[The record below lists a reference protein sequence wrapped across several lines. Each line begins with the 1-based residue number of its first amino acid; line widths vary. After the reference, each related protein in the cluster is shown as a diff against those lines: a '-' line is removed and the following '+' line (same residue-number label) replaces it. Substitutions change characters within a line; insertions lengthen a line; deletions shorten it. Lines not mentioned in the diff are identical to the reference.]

1 MKRTKPFEERP
12 CTECETPYKHYA
24 TTKHPLCAKCRN
36 RFYNKMQRM
45 KPEDRKK
52 PYPLDKSKRRSR
64 YRKLMSDLNK
74 CISREQWVQQLRKNI
89 EDMVQLGIWTWCSDI
104 RLPEVPKGYD
114 RPGRQSK
121 IDNQYPDTRHAE
133 L

>member
-1 MKRTKPFEERP
+1 MKRTKPFEVR
-12 CTECETPYKHYA
+12 ECKECGGPYQHYS
-24 TTKHPLCAKCRN
+24 TTKHPLCNKCRMQ
-36 RFYNKMQRM
+36 FYNRKQRM
-45 KPEDRKK
+45 KPEDKKK

-74 CISREQWVQQLRKNI
+74 CISREQWVEQLRKNI
-89 EDMVQLGIWTWCSDI
+89 DDMVQLGIWTWCSDM

-114 RPGRQSK
+114 RPGRQK
-121 IDNQYPDTRHAE
+121 AVIKQYPDTRNAE